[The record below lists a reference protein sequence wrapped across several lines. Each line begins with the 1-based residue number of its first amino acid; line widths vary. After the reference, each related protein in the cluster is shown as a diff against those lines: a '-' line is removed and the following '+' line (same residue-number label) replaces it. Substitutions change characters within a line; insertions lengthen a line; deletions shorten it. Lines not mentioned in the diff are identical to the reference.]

1 MLMLQRTT
9 QALRLG
15 VGFDRTPTL
24 HILEEQTAF
33 AQFGIIRILL
43 KKIFSR
49 RKRLGI
55 LQSDEN
61 GERFSLNWFD
71 GDTTPT
77 NLDDILGREQPKK
90 TSNKENYESDQEN
103 TQ

>member
-1 MLMLQRTT
+1 MHFRRANCLCS
-9 QALRLG
+9 
-15 VGFDRTPTL
+15 
-24 HILEEQTAF
+24 
-33 AQFGIIRILL
+33 QFGIIRILL

-71 GDTTPT
+71 GDTTPP
-77 NLDDILGREQPKK
+77 NRGDILEREQPKE
-90 TSNKENYESDQEN
+90 TNMLVRAGQAYSGLYLCW
-103 TQ
+103 

>member
-1 MLMLQRTT
+1 MHFKIANCLCS
-9 QALRLG
+9 
-15 VGFDRTPTL
+15 
-24 HILEEQTAF
+24 
-33 AQFGIIRILL
+33 QFGIIRIRL
-43 KKIFSR
+43 KNFFSR

-77 NLDDILGREQPKK
+77 NLDDILEREQPKE
-90 TSNKENYESDQEN
+90 TSNEESYESDQEN